1 MRVSCNEYLG
11 LRYVD
16 MLQGL
21 GCIVAWV
28 TAYVC
33 HQYFCSLHL
42 EEVELRE
49 HTSHHSAVDITVY
62 RLQGFEGGDLIC
74 HLYRAEVACV
84 PYLVTGGEELHKYI
98 VKHAVCVG
106 DYTNFH
112 TFFTLFHANIHK
124 NINFYALSIK
134 RVDSLQKIY
143 YLCKVVYIF
152 TMRNIANIL
161 MLLMVVLTAGAV
173 SAQQNLW
180 QSGGVVSP
188 EVCKDGSVVFRY
200 YAPLAESVEVVGDFA
215 MGAQMM
221 TKNEQGVWE
230 LHTAPLA
237 SEYYTYTFVVDGNA
251 GVLDRENV
259 YTVRDVGSVMN
270 YFIVGGG
277 CGDMYKAQAVPHGAV
292 SRVWATTE
300 GAARRMTVYT
310 PAGYEAGYRN
320 YPVLYLLHGMGGDE
334 EAWVATGRVA
344 EIMDNL
350 IAAGRVEPMIVVM
363 PNGCM
368 RHDAAPGYSE
378 EGFYKPYM
386 SGSMDGSFEE
396 YFDGVVEWVDAH
408 YRTYPSKECR
418 AIAGLSMGGFHAM
431 QISKRYPDMF
441 DYVGLFSAA
450 IYRGEEGV
458 AMYENLEE
466 GIAEQFGRGVA
477 LYWIGIGKDD
487 FLYEENVRFRAM
499 LDAAD
504 YEYEYRESEGGHT
517 WRNWRLYLAEFA
529 ERLF

>member
-1 MRVSCNEYLG
+1 M
-11 LRYVD
+11 
-16 MLQGL
+16 
-21 GCIVAWV
+21 
-28 TAYVC
+28 C
-33 HQYFCSLHL
+33 HQYFYPLYL
-42 EEVELRE
+42 EEVKLRE
-49 HTSHHSAVDITVY
+49 HASHHAAVDISIYALKWLELSDFV
-62 RLQGFEGGDLIC
+62 C
-74 HLYRAEVACV
+74 HLHRAEISCV
-84 PYLVTGGEELHKYI
+84 PNLVAWCKELHKYI
-98 VKHAVCVG
+98 IKDAVSVG

-112 TFFTLFHANIHK
+112 TFFVLFHANIHK
-124 NINFYALSIK
+124 NINFYDASTK
-134 RVDSLQKIY
+134 SVDNLRKIY

-152 TMRNIANIL
+152 TMRNIAKIVV
-161 MLLMVVLTAGAV
+161 LLMYVLTANV
-173 SAQQNLW
+173 VLAQQNLW
-180 QSGGVVSP
+180 QRAGVTSP
-188 EVCKDGSVVFRY
+188 ELCEDGSVVFRY
-200 YAPLAESVEVVGDFA
+200 FAPEAESVAVVGDFA
-215 MGAQMM
+215 SGAQMM
-221 TKNEQGVWE
+221 TKNEHGVWE
-230 LHTAPLA
+230 LRTEPLA
-237 SEYYTYTFVVDGNA
+237 SEYYTYTFTVDGNA

-259 YTVRDVGSVMN
+259 YTVRDVGSLMN

-277 CGDMYKAQAVPHGAV
+277 CGDLYKAQSVPHGAV
-292 SRVWATTE
+292 SRVWATPETT
-300 GAARRMTVYT
+300 ARRMTVYT

-350 IAAGRVEPMIVVM
+350 IAEGRVVPMIVVM

-396 YFDGVVEWVDAH
+396 YFADIVAWTDAH
-408 YRTYPSKECR
+408 YRTYPLKERR

-458 AMYENLEE
+458 AVYENLEE
-466 GIAEQFGRGVA
+466 AIAEQFARGVA
-477 LYWIGIGKDD
+477 LYWIGIGEDD
-487 FLYEENVRFRAM
+487 FLYDENVRFRAM
-499 LDAAD
+499 LDSHD
-504 YEYEYRESEGGHT
+504 YEYEYVESAGGHT
-517 WRNWRLYLAEFA
+517 WRNWRCYLTTFA